1 METLVT
7 LWQTTGLAS
16 LSWGAI
22 LMIVVGLLLVYLAI
36 VHKFEPLL
44 LLPIGFGAVLA
55 NIPLAGMNEPG
66 GVLYLFV

>member
-44 LLPIGFGAVLA
+44 YYRLALVPYLPT
-55 NIPLAGMNEPG
+55 
-66 GVLYLFV
+66 YLWPA